1 MGHDQHS
8 SNHKVEGDKSA
19 IVVFTE
25 YFSFLALINLLWLLA
40 SILIVP
46 VFAATEAV
54 FHCISRKIS
63 GSSFKLKA
71 EFVSY
76 LETNIWSSYKRGAP
90 FALLLIIL
98 IIDAIIV
105 FQMPQELALRS
116 ILLGAIIVLSI
127 LFLFLF
133 FYSYARLVIR
143 EESLKER
150 LVLSLRNTIKY
161 PHYSLGL
168 LLMMGVQVGL
178 SLYFVPLFFFFTLSF
193 PAFLFI
199 FTNKKIE
206 EKNQRKKDSH
216 VL

>member
-8 SNHKVEGDKSA
+8 SNHKAEGDKSA

-54 FHCISRKIS
+54 FHCISRKMG

-90 FALLLIIL
+90 LALLLIIL

-105 FQMPQELALRS
+105 FQMPQELVLRS

-199 FTNKKIE
+199 FTDKKIE

>member
-1 MGHDQHS
+1 MGHDQQS
-8 SNHKVEGDKSA
+8 PDHKVEGDKSA

-25 YFSFLALINLLWLLA
+25 YFSFLALINLLWLLG
-40 SILIVP
+40 SILIIP
-46 VFAATEAV
+46 VFAATEAL
-54 FHCISRKIS
+54 FHCINKKIG

-90 FALLLIIL
+90 FALLLVIL

-105 FQMPQELALRS
+105 LQMPQELALRS
-116 ILLGAIIVLSI
+116 ILLGALIVLSI

-143 EESLKER
+143 EEPLKER
-150 LVLSLRNTIKY
+150 IIYSLRNTIKY

-168 LLMMGVQVGL
+168 LLMMTVQIGL
-178 SLYFVPLFFFFTLSF
+178 SLYFVPLFLFFSLSF

-199 FTNKKIE
+199 YTNKRIQD
-206 EKNQRKKDSH
+206 KNQRRKDNH

>member
-1 MGHDQHS
+1 MGYDQQS
-8 SNHKVEGDKSA
+8 PDHKAEGGKSA

-25 YFSFLALINLLWLLA
+25 YFSFLALINILWLLA

-54 FHCISRKIS
+54 FYCISKKIG

-90 FALLLIIL
+90 FALLLVIL

-105 FQMPQELALRS
+105 FQMPQNLALRS
-116 ILLGAIIVLSI
+116 ILMGALIVLSI

-133 FYSYARLVIR
+133 FYSYARMIIR
-143 EESLKER
+143 EEPLKDR
-150 LVLSLRNTIKY
+150 VVFSLRNTIRY

-168 LLMMGVQVGL
+168 LLMMAVQVGL
-178 SLYFVPLFFFFTLSF
+178 SLYFVPLFIFFTLSF

-199 FTNKKIE
+199 YTNKRIQDR
-206 EKNQRKKDSH
+206 NQRRRDSH

>member
-1 MGHDQHS
+1 MGYNQQSPD
-8 SNHKVEGDKSA
+8 HKAERNKSA

-54 FHCISRKIS
+54 FHCISRKMG

-90 FALLLIIL
+90 FGLLLIIL

-116 ILLGAIIVLSI
+116 VLLGALIVLSV
-127 LFLFLF
+127 LFLYVF
-133 FYSYARLVIR
+133 FYSYARLVTR
-143 EESLKER
+143 EECLKER

-168 LLMMGVQVGL
+168 LLMMAVQVGL
-178 SLYFVPLFFFFTLSF
+178 SLYFVPLFLFFTLSF

-199 FTNKKIE
+199 YTNKRIE
-206 EKNQRKKDSH
+206 EKNQRQNDSQ